1 MTSVHP
7 TPPVSDSN
15 RLLLD
20 LKVPANPVMAEH
32 PALVAALSSSSSA
45 SASAATA
52 AAAAPTASV
61 AGGGV
66 TKKKFA
72 APPVKSACLA
82 CRAARTRCDGGR
94 PCATCQ
100 SRSRDCVYT
109 PSRRGGPRSRKKPR
123 PGRSGEPKQLPDD
136 VLALLSQEPTDVPRE
151 PISIQ
156 NYIDPGAGLK
166 HLEDWVQDSD
176 LIFDSLFMNSTG
188 PGLGNGFH
196 SNVSATG
203 TPSHAVPMVRSY
215 QSDAAILDAY
225 YVFIHPFLPILPPP
239 NHIPVDRPIPR
250 LQNQIDVFEEGFEP
264 TSPISLAISA
274 ILALIPCP
282 EDANHAS
289 RESQLFRRKYA
300 QYFAQTAFETMESD
314 EEIPDSAIDPSR
326 PLSEEHNH
334 NFRQPFHS
342 RVPVELEGIVALDIL
357 SVYEYSQRGNIK
369 KMQNRAGQALMAAMD
384 ISLHSCTT
392 EDEFSE
398 ARRRIW
404 WMTYVCVAQGAI
416 PSFASFSPSYTAK
429 FPTFAADPEAF
440 AAYIQAQ
447 RAILASTQFVIELN
461 KAVRDNADMS
471 PIYERMK
478 ELEALIE
485 PLLSHSETWLLTSTT
500 TSPVAPGEAVV
511 ARSLRCMASIKL
523 NSARIKLHRYCAFF
537 DIPVFSRKHCDL
549 KSLSDAGTPGGD
561 EPRRWPTCSCSSFA
575 NPFSISATPTSSNGA
590 NSGGSSIRSPSSD
603 GAGPMPTSFP
613 VATAPFGQSPAGIMA
628 AQQQQQ
634 VTSFPFSSHQSARIC
649 LKSALNIA
657 HSFDE
662 LPFPNPT
669 GVVPHPQ
676 HSLTGPAHAGTGVV
690 GVLGAGAGGPSA
702 ACFLSPTSAT
712 VCPRTM
718 PSFACCAMQCA
729 YALLMVHQKTKN
741 MYPYGA
747 EVASIAGGAGSGAV
761 PNSNNGHSGGVLD
774 TNGNGNGAGA
784 PRPLVVNSLLVR
796 LQQGLS
802 SIYATLS
809 NYSTAFEALGGMR
822 DQIRSAIEDSQA
834 FTVGL

>member
-1 MTSVHP
+1 
-7 TPPVSDSN
+7 
-15 RLLLD
+15 
-20 LKVPANPVMAEH
+20 MAEH
-32 PALVAALSSSSSA
+32 PATLAALSAAAPGA
-45 SASAATA
+45 SAS
-52 AAAAPTASV
+52 S
-61 AGGGV
+61 GV

-82 CRAARTRCDGGR
+82 CR
-94 PCATCQ
+94 
-100 SRSRDCVYT
+100 
-109 PSRRGGPRSRKKPR
+109 RGGPRCRKKPR
-123 PGRSGEPKQLPDD
+123 PGRSDEPKQLPDD
-136 VLALLSQEPTDVPRE
+136 VFALLSQEPADVPRD

-188 PGLGNGFH
+188 P
-196 SNVSATG
+196 A
-203 TPSHAVPMVRSY
+203 
-215 QSDAAILDAY
+215 LDAY

-239 NHIPVDRPIPR
+239 DHVPVDRPIPR

-282 EDANHAS
+282 EDVNHAS
-289 RESQLFRRKYA
+289 RDSQLFRRKYA
-300 QYFAQTAFETMESD
+300 QYFAQTAFETMEND

-326 PLSEEHNH
+326 PLSEDHNH
-334 NFRQPFHS
+334 AFRQPFHA
-342 RVPVELEGIVALDIL
+342 RVPVELESIIALDIL
-357 SVYEYSQRGNIK
+357 SVYEYAQRGNIK

-384 ISLHSCTT
+384 MSLHSCAT
-392 EDEFSE
+392 EDEYSE
-398 ARRRIW
+398 ARRR
-404 WMTYVCVAQGAI
+404 YVCVAQGAI
-416 PSFASFSPSYTAK
+416 VSNTKPSFASFSPSFTAK

-447 RAILASTQFVIELN
+447 RAIMAATQFVIELN
-461 KAVRDNADMS
+461 KAVRDNADLN
-471 PIYERMK
+471 PIYEHMK
-478 ELEALIE
+478 ELEALLE
-485 PLLSHSETWLLTSTT
+485 PLLSHSETWMLTSTT

-549 KSLSDAGTPGGD
+549 KSLRDTDNNPGGGD

-575 NPFSISATPTSSNGA
+575 NPFTSISATPASSTTGGGGGA
-590 NSGGSSIRSPSSD
+590 SSIRSPSSD
-603 GAGPMPTSFP
+603 GAGPLQTNFP
-613 VATAPFGQSPAGIMA
+613 MAAAPFGQTQA
-628 AQQQQQ
+628 AMMTAQQQQLQQQQQQQQ
-634 VTSFPFSSHQSARIC
+634 VASFPFSSHQSAKIC

-669 GVVPHPQ
+669 GVVHNQLQQQSLGQ
-676 HSLTGPAHAGTGVV
+676 HAQAG
-690 GVLGAGAGGPSA
+690 
-702 ACFLSPTSAT
+702 
-712 VCPRTM
+712 
-718 PSFACCAMQCA
+718 CA
-729 YALLMVHQKTKN
+729 YALLMVHQKTKS
-741 MYPYGA
+741 MYPYSA
-747 EVASIAGGAGSGAV
+747 EVASIAGGAGGGAV
-761 PNSNNGHSGGVLD
+761 PNSNNGHNGSGGVID
-774 TNGNGNGAGA
+774 GGGNGGNGNGTGA

-796 LQQGLS
+796 LQQGLT

-822 DQIRSAIEDSQA
+822 DQIRIAIEESQA
-834 FTVGL
+834 FTVAM

>member
-1 MTSVHP
+1 MISVHP
-7 TPPVSDSN
+7 NPVHDS
-15 RLLLD
+15 RRPHMD
-20 LKVPANPVMAEH
+20 TKDPANPVMAEH
-32 PALVAALSSSSSA
+32 PAPVAAP
-45 SASAATA
+45 SAAPLSA
-52 AAAAPTASV
+52 GAS
-61 AGGGV
+61 GV

-109 PSRRGGPRSRKKPR
+109 PSRRGGPRCRKKPR
-123 PGRSGEPKQLPDD
+123 PGRSDEPKQLPDD
-136 VLALLSQEPTDVPRE
+136 VFALLSQESADVPRD

-188 PGLGNGFH
+188 PALGNGFN
-196 SNVSATG
+196 SDVSGTG
-203 TPSHAVPMVRSY
+203 TPAHVVPMVRSY

-225 YVFIHPFLPILPPP
+225 YVFIHPFLPILPSPD
-239 NHIPVDRPIPR
+239 HIPVDQPIPR

-289 RESQLFRRKYA
+289 RDSQLFRRKYA
-300 QYFAQTAFETMESD
+300 QYFAQTAFETMEND

-326 PLSEEHNH
+326 SLSEDHNH
-334 NFRQPFHS
+334 AFRSPFHS

-357 SVYEYSQRGNIK
+357 SVYEYAQRGNIK

-384 ISLHSCTT
+384 MSLHSCAT
-392 EDEFSE
+392 EDEYSE

-404 WMTYVCVAQGAI
+404 WMTYICVAQGAI
-416 PSFASFSPSYTAK
+416 VSNTKPSFASFSPSYTAK

-440 AAYIQAQ
+440 AVYIQAQ
-447 RAILASTQFVIELN
+447 RAILAATQFVIELN
-461 KAVRDNADMS
+461 KAVRDNAEMN

-478 ELEALIE
+478 ELEALLE

-500 TSPVAPGEAVV
+500 NSPVAPGEAVV

-549 KSLSDAGTPGGD
+549 KSLHDADNNPGGGD
-561 EPRRWPTCSCSSFA
+561 EPRRWPTCSCSSFT
-575 NPFSISATPTSSNGA
+575 NPFSISATPGSSTTGGGGGA
-590 NSGGSSIRSPSSD
+590 SSSIRSPSSD
-603 GAGPMPTSFP
+603 GAGPMQANFP
-613 VATAPFGQSPAGIMA
+613 VAAAAPFGQSQASMVT
-628 AQQQQQ
+628 AQQQLLQHQQQ
-634 VTSFPFSSHQSARIC
+634 VASFPFSSHQSAKIC

-669 GVVPHPQ
+669 GVAPHSQQSLAQHPQ
-676 HSLTGPAHAGTGVV
+676 AGGLV
-690 GVLGAGAGGPSA
+690 GVGPGGGAGGSA
-702 ACFLSPTSAT
+702 LCFLSPTSAT
-712 VCPRTM
+712 MCPRTM

-729 YALLMVHQKTKN
+729 YALLMVHQKTKS
-741 MYPYGA
+741 MYPYSA
-747 EVASIAGGAGSGAV
+747 EVASIAGGAGGGAV
-761 PNSNNGHSGGVLD
+761 PNSNNGHNGGGAIDSNGSG
-774 TNGNGNGAGA
+774 NGA

-796 LQQGLS
+796 LQQGLT

-822 DQIRSAIEDSQA
+822 DQIRSAIEESQA
-834 FTVGL
+834 FTVAM

>member
-1 MTSVHP
+1 MISVHP
-7 TPPVSDSN
+7 KSVHDSHR
-15 RLLLD
+15 RLMD
-20 LKVPANPVMAEH
+20 TKDPTNPVMAEH
-32 PALVAALSSSSSA
+32 AASVAAPS
-45 SASAATA
+45 
-52 AAAAPTASV
+52 AAAPS
-61 AGGGV
+61 GV

-82 CRAARTRCDGGR
+82 CR
-94 PCATCQ
+94 
-100 SRSRDCVYT
+100 
-109 PSRRGGPRSRKKPR
+109 RGGPRCRKKPR
-123 PGRSGEPKQLPDD
+123 TGRSDEPKQLPDD
-136 VLALLSQEPTDVPRE
+136 VFALLSQEPADVPRDRE
-151 PISIQ
+151 SEWPSITSNSPPECPLTVACPAISIQ

-188 PGLGNGFH
+188 PVLGSGF
-196 SNVSATG
+196 SSDVSGTG
-203 TPSHAVPMVRSY
+203 TPSHVVPMVRSY

-239 NHIPVDRPIPR
+239 DHIPVDRPIPR

-282 EDANHAS
+282 EDVNHGS
-289 RESQLFRRKYA
+289 RDSQLFRRKYA

-314 EEIPDSAIDPSR
+314 EEIPDSATDPSR

-334 NFRQPFHS
+334 AFRRPFHA
-342 RVPVELEGIVALDIL
+342 RVPVELECIIALDIL
-357 SVYEYSQRGNIK
+357 SVYEYAQRGNIK
-369 KMQNRAGQALMAAMD
+369 KMQNRAGQALMAGMD
-384 ISLHSCTT
+384 MSLHSCSI
-392 EDEFSE
+392 EDEFTE
-398 ARRRIW
+398 ARRRVW
-404 WMTYVCVAQGAI
+404 WMTFVCVAQGAI
-416 PSFASFSPSYTAK
+416 TSNVIQKPSFASFSPSYTAK

-440 AAYIQAQ
+440 AVYIQAQ
-447 RAILASTQFVIELN
+447 RAILAATQFVIELN
-461 KAVRDNADMS
+461 KAVRDNADMN

-478 ELEALIE
+478 ELEALLE
-485 PLLSHSETWLLTSTT
+485 PLLAKSETWPLTSTT
-500 TSPVAPGEAVV
+500 ASPVGPGEAVV

-549 KSLSDAGTPGGD
+549 KSLRDADNPGPAGD

-575 NPFSISATPTSSNGA
+575 NPFTSISTTPA
-590 NSGGSSIRSPSSD
+590 SGTASSIRSPSSD
-603 GAGPMPTSFP
+603 GAGALQQTSFP
-613 VATAPFGQSPAGIMA
+613 ASGPAAPFGQAQHGAMT

-634 VTSFPFSSHQSARIC
+634 LTSFPFSSHQSAKIC

-669 GVVPHPQ
+669 GVAHHTQQQQQ
-676 HSLTGPAHAGTGVV
+676 HQQGGGA
-690 GVLGAGAGGPSA
+690 AGAP
-702 ACFLSPTSAT
+702 CYLSPTSAT

-729 YALLMVHQKTKN
+729 YALLMVHQKTKS
-741 MYPYGA
+741 MYPYSA
-747 EVASIAGGAGSGAV
+747 EVASIAGGAGGGAV
-761 PNSNNGHSGGVLD
+761 PNTNNGHNNGPLNLAAVAAGGIVVD
-774 TNGNGNGAGA
+774 ASGNGGGG
-784 PRPLVVNSLLVR
+784 PRPLAVNSLLVR

-809 NYSTAFEALGGMR
+809 NYATAFEALGGMR
-822 DQIRSAIEDSQA
+822 DQIRSAIEESQA
-834 FTVGL
+834 FSVAM